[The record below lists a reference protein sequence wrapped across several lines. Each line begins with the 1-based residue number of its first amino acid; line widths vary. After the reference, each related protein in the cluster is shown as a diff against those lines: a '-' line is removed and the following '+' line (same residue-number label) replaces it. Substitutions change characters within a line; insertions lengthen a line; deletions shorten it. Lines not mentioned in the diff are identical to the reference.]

1 MKRIVVT
8 ALFAG
13 LLATPVL
20 AQTGAPTTITTPM
33 QNNTVGNATT
43 SQSTPRLNADKDP
56 HKASETK
63 DAAQDKPA
71 AQPKPAEGE
80 KAPAA
85 TK

>member
-1 MKRIVVT
+1 MKRIVIA
-8 ALFAG
+8 ALLAG
-13 LLATPVL
+13 LVASPAL

-33 QNNTVGNATT
+33 QNKTVGSATT
-43 SQSTPRLNADKDP
+43 SQSTPRLNTDKDP
-56 HKASETK
+56 HKATETK
-63 DAAQDKPA
+63 DAAQDKTA